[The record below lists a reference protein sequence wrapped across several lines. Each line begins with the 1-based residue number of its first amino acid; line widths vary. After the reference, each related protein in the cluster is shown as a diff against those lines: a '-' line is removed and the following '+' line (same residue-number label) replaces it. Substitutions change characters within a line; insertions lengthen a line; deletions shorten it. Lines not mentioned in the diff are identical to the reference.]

1 MSINH
6 LGLDGWQAWD
16 YALAR
21 LYKRTETAE
30 GICIVCDVCGSRNGK
45 MHGKTCPISVAEAL
59 ISCELRKCQAG
70 HRKLVVYIAGRF
82 RAKDGWLINENVFVA
97 EKAGRGVARLGG
109 MPLVPHSIGAHM
121 AGTEDDTFWLT
132 GTLELMRRCDLVLV
146 LPGWEDSQGAR
157 GEIAEAERIGLP
169 VIFPA
174 NGFPGWAELR
184 AWLEKPQ
191 VSVTFNGQPVQMVG
205 WPKPQ
210 MAEAAVAGINLEV
223 EGACLF
229 DGQVLTVE
237 RNPGKPEV
245 ALRTLDESGESY
257 IWLKDSAAVRK
268 LLDALLFVVDESESQ
283 GAQLIRE
290 RDSLRAEVIMLRTE
304 LKTEKAARKEDGK
317 ELAQLA
323 IELGQRVGET
333 LPAAARRI
341 RETATHAEVER
352 LTVLLEAEHQAAE
365 DTRVRT
371 SARIEK
377 LCAESNAVSKALGDH
392 HGMTDEEAALAL
404 VAERDAKCAELL
416 TWQKRHDQVVESME
430 SEGTRLRTELS
441 SHRIATESRVEKLN
455 STINRL
461 LSVQDEVGKVLNRSS
476 TESLLE
482 AANRVIDE
490 QVMTLRRTTTDP
502 TSERDALRQKLGA
515 AQAELHILSKPYDE
529 ALELC
534 DRDGM
539 TPAEQIKELRT
550 EVERLK
556 GVCEHHAERLR
567 QKHAEIEAIAKAIG
581 EHDGQT
587 DEEAVRAIVAERD
600 ELRSALASP
609 QVYLVPIVEP
619 SGPAPSSE
627 ASHITQAGEKVV
639 KKALTRPADSSC
651 TCHQNPPCSHCTWYA
666 DRGMEDPEEV
676 ANGLVM
682 QG

>member
-1 MSINH
+1 MSLNH

-21 LYKRTETAE
+21 LFKRTETAE
-30 GICIVCDVCGSRNGK
+30 GIGIVCDVCGSPNGK
-45 MHGKTCPISVAEAL
+45 EHGETCPIAVAETL
-59 ISCELRKCQAG
+59 ISRELRKCQAG

-97 EKAGRGVARLGG
+97 EKAGRGVAQLGA

-191 VSVTFNGQPVQMVG
+191 VSVTFNGQPVQMAG

-237 RNPGKPEV
+237 RKPGKTEV
-245 ALRTLDESGESY
+245 ALHTLDESGESY

-268 LLDALLFVVDESESQ
+268 LVDALLFIVDESASQ
-283 GAQLIRE
+283 GAHLIRE
-290 RDSLRAEVIMLRTE
+290 RDSLRAEVTMLRTE
-304 LKTEKAARKEDGK
+304 LTTEKTARKEDGK

-333 LPAAARRI
+333 LSAAARRI
-341 RETATHAEVER
+341 REAAQLVVEQR
-352 LTVLLEAEHQAAE
+352 DEALADKERQYDCHCGPGTTEPACKACVICLLRENEQLQLA
-365 DTRVRT
+365 
-371 SARIEK
+371 
-377 LCAESNAVSKALGDH
+377 CKALANAQ
-392 HGMTDEEAALAL
+392 DERDQERAARLRMQADVGAEL
-404 VAERDAKCAELL
+404 GRKPGEDDLMEVARRVVAERADARNQLGRALADKDMCL
-416 TWQKRHDQVVESME
+416 RHTDS
-430 SEGTRLRTELS
+430 
-441 SHRIATESRVEKLN
+441 RI
-455 STINRL
+455 
-461 LSVQDEVGKVLNRSS
+461 Q
-476 TESLLE
+476 
-482 AANRVIDE
+482 
-490 QVMTLRRTTTDP
+490 
-502 TSERDALRQKLGA
+502 
-515 AQAELHILSKPYDE
+515 E

-609 QVYLVPIVEP
+609 QIYLVPMVKP

-627 ASHITQAGEKVV
+627 ASHITQAGEQVV

-666 DRGMEDPEEV
+666 DREMEDPEEV
-676 ANGLVM
+676 ATGLVM
-682 QG
+682 QD